1 LEVLIVM
8 DTETDFDGSRR
19 PYMRLW
25 INDIKGST
33 ADWSCAQFGAHMRL
47 LMAAWE
53 RGHVP
58 SNEKALRRICRDM
71 DWDEMPEVLERWR
84 KVTIDGVGEVY
95 INARLE
101 RERERMMKDRSA
113 KAENGRKGGLA
124 KAKQTSSK
132 EDGKDLANDVAND
145 LALPYSHTPILPDS
159 QSPDDQT
166 PIHSSDTCVARSKRR
181 AKPAD
186 PLSWNPDEEW
196 VGITDADRA
205 DWAEAFPAVDIDAKL
220 KGLTL
225 WLRATPKKA
234 KKSRWR
240 AWLLG
245 RLREE
250 QDRGGSAS
258 KPQVSRNQA
267 ADKPQTREQYR
278 PFNAPEDCDPSEYHR
293 FRTPDGRP
301 CSPSIYLT
309 KGGRK
314 RFITG
319 EWYDDVIGKPP
330 ALPPAQ
336 TADEIALFGK
346 ISPRRD
352 RQTDVA

>member
-1 LEVLIVM
+1 MARTRLIKPGFFSNDVLAEC
-8 DTETDFDGSRR
+8 D
-19 PYMRLW
+19 PL
-25 INDIKGST
+25 
-33 ADWSCAQFGAHMRL
+33 ARL
-47 LMAAWE
+47 LFAGLWTIVDRDGRTIYRPARIKAQVLPYDACDIEALMRQLAD
-53 RGHVP
+53 RGFVQVYAVDGTAYLSVTGFSKHQNP
-58 SNEKALRRICRDM
+58 HAKEASEDL
-71 DWDEMPEVLERWR
+71 PEPPPLQA
-84 KVTIDGVGEVY
+84 VTESRVI
-95 INARLE
+95 
-101 RERERMMKDRSA
+101 SA
-113 KAENGRKGGLA
+113 TSTGLSE
-124 KAKQTSSK
+124 TSSG
-132 EDGKDLANDVAND
+132 DSGTSR
-145 LALPYSHTPILPDS
+145 ALTLNP
-159 QSPDDQT
+159 SPFSLDPSPLT
-166 PIHSSDTCVARSKRR
+166 LHSSDTCVARSKRR
-181 AKPAD
+181 VKPAD

-225 WLRATPKKA
+225 WLKANPKKA

-250 QDRGGSAS
+250 QDKGGSRGGVA
-258 KPQVSRNQA
+258 QRETQRNAQR
-267 ADKPQTREQYR
+267 PPEQYR

-309 KGGRK
+309 KSGRK

-319 EWYDDVIGKPP
+319 EWYDEVIGGPP

-346 ISPRRD
+346 FSPRRGS
-352 RQTDVA
+352 QSDVA